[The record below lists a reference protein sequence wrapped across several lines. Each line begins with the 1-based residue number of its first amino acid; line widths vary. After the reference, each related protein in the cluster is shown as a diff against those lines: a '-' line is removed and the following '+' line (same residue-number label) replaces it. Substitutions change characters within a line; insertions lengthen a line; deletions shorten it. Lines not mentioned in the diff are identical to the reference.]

1 MIDTDSRDTDGRDT
15 DRSDT
20 GTETTRTEAT
30 RTDATRTDATRTDA
44 TRTDAAKIQVRGA
57 SQIMSAGYCLPDF
70 DYKVLATRYELS
82 ALSSHKKNPHCLGS
96 RAGVIMKN

>member
-20 GTETTRTEAT
+20 GTETTRT
-30 RTDATRTDATRTDA
+30 DAT
-44 TRTDAAKIQVRGA
+44 KIQVCGA
-57 SQIMSAGYCLPDF
+57 SQIMSAGYCQPDF

-96 RAGVIMKN
+96 RAGVICYK

>member
-20 GTETTRTEAT
+20 GTEATRTEAT

-44 TRTDAAKIQVRGA
+44 TKIQVCGA

-82 ALSSHKKNPHCLGS
+82 ALSSHKKILIVWGLALG
-96 RAGVIMKN
+96 